1 MPIVKS
7 KEKVVLALNVG
18 STSIKS
24 RVFVFRGKK
33 EKEIYAWSR
42 GGLGLNGSHQ
52 KALSELKS
60 DLAKEGILTKIAAV
74 GHRVVHG
81 GPMKRSCKIGAK
93 ELKLINR
100 YSKLA
105 PLHNPFNLQGIRE
118 AARWGRKEVVRVA
131 VFDTAFFSGLPGYAR
146 TYAIP
151 SSITKKYGLYR
162 YGFHGISHHYALLE
176 TAKRLK
182 KHPGRLKLITV
193 HLGGGAS
200 IAAIRKGRAV
210 DTSMGFT
217 PLEGLIMST
226 RSGDIDPGIIVYLLR
241 QGFALGEL
249 ENILINEGGIKGL
262 AHVSS
267 MLELIQKV
275 KRRNALARKAFDL
288 YTYRIKKYI
297 GSYLAVL
304 GSCDA
309 VVFTGAVGAGDP
321 VTRNRVTKPL
331 KETILKNIPVLSV
344 IPNEEK
350 MIARETRK
358 TIN

>member
-1 MPIVKS
+1 
-7 KEKVVLALNVG
+7 
-18 STSIKS
+18 
-24 RVFVFRGKK
+24 
-33 EKEIYAWSR
+33 
-42 GGLGLNGSHQ
+42 
-52 KALSELKS
+52 
-60 DLAKEGILTKIAAV
+60 
-74 GHRVVHG
+74 
-81 GPMKRSCKIGAK
+81 
-93 ELKLINR
+93 
-100 YSKLA
+100 
-105 PLHNPFNLQGIRE
+105 
-118 AARWGRKEVVRVA
+118 
-131 VFDTAFFSGLPGYAR
+131 
-146 TYAIP
+146 
-151 SSITKKYGLYR
+151 
-162 YGFHGISHHYALLE
+162 
-176 TAKRLK
+176 
-182 KHPGRLKLITV
+182 
-193 HLGGGAS
+193 
-200 IAAIRKGRAV
+200 
-210 DTSMGFT
+210 MGFT

-226 RSGDIDPGIIVYLLR
+226 RSGYIDPGIIVYLLR